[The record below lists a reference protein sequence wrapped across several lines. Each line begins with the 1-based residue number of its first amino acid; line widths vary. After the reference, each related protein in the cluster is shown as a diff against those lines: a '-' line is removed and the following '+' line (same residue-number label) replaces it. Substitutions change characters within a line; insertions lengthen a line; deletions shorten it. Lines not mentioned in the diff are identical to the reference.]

1 MNESGS
7 ESELRNKIWKLTNY
21 VIDLQDRVL
30 ALEKILIHVQHT
42 NTNDGSRHQNDGGWF
57 D

>member
-7 ESELRNKIWKLTNY
+7 ESELRNKIWKLSNL
-21 VIDLQDRVL
+21 VIVLQDRVL

-42 NTNDGSRHQNDGGWF
+42 NTDDGSRHLNDGGYF

>member
-7 ESELRNKIWKLTNY
+7 ESDLRNKIWKLTNH

-30 ALEKILIHVQHT
+30 ALEKVLIHVQYT
-42 NTNDGSRHQNDGGWF
+42 NTEDGSRHQNAGGYF

>member
-1 MNESGS
+1 MS
-7 ESELRNKIWKLTNY
+7 ESEGESNLRNKIWKLTNH

-30 ALEKILIHVQHT
+30 ALEKVLIHVQYT
-42 NTNDGSRHQNDGGWF
+42 NTEDGSRHQNDGGYF